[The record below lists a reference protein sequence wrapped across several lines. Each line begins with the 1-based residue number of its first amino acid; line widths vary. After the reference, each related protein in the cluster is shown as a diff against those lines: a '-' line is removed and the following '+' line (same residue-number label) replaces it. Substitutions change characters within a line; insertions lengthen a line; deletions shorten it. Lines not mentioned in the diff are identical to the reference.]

1 MTNSVESS
9 RGGVSH
15 ALPHMRHGRLRSPNP
30 IVAIVKLIGVALI
43 VLAVSVTSVA
53 GFAVYSTFAQVKP
66 GIHLQHVG
74 GATAPANPTL
84 GPVSGE
90 VNLLLAGTDTRT
102 NQAGF
107 QDKANV
113 AASSGAGSNDVT
125 MLLHVSAD
133 HTSATVVSFP
143 RDMVNVPF
151 CGGSISGSMFNAT
164 LSQGLSCTVQTVEKM
179 TGLTIPYAGVI
190 SFDGVIGMS
199 NAIGGVTVC
208 VASPI
213 VDKYTGLNLPAGQ
226 ITLKGSTA
234 LEFLRTR
241 HGVADGSD
249 LGRISNQQVFLSALV
264 RKITSA
270 GVLSNP
276 ITMYSL
282 ANAALANIHMSDTLT
297 NPTSVVSVALA
308 LKGISLNNIVF
319 VQYPTFADPANPNR
333 LIPDTR
339 SGAALDAALQSD
351 QPIALSGTLGRAA
364 VTAPSSSPAPT
375 PSASAPATTKPS
387 GSPGQTVGPTPT
399 PSPSSIVVPPSITGQ
414 AASQST
420 CSKGN

>member
-1 MTNSVESS
+1 
-9 RGGVSH
+9 
-15 ALPHMRHGRLRSPNP
+15 MRHGRLRSSNP
-30 IVAIVKLIGVALI
+30 IVAIAKFIGVTLI

-74 GATAPANPTL
+74 GATAAAAPAL
-84 GPVSGE
+84 GPVPGE
-90 VNLLLAGTDTRT
+90 VNMLLAGTDTRT
-102 NQAGF
+102 GQAGF
-107 QDKANV
+107 QDKADI
-113 AASSGAGSNDVT
+113 AASSGYGNNDVT

-151 CGGSISGSMFNAT
+151 CGGAISGTMFNAS
-164 LSQGLSCTVQTVEKM
+164 LSHGLSCTVQTVEAM

-190 SFDGVIGMS
+190 TFDGVIGMS
-199 NAIGGVTVC
+199 DAVGGVTVC
-208 VASPI
+208 VATPI

-226 ITLKGSTA
+226 DTLQGSTA

-264 RKITSA
+264 RKITSG

-276 ITMYSL
+276 ITLYSL
-282 ANAALANIHMSDTLT
+282 ANAALTNIQLSDTLT
-297 NPTSVVSVALA
+297 NPTSIVSVALA
-308 LKGISLNNIVF
+308 LKGIALNNIVF
-319 VQYPTFADPANPNR
+319 VQYPTLSDPANPNR
-333 LIPDTR
+333 VIPDTQ
-339 SGAALDAALQSD
+339 SGSALDAALQSD
-351 QPIALSGTLGRAA
+351 QPITLSGTLGRAA
-364 VTAPSSSPAPT
+364 VAAPSASPTPSPSSTKTPAPT
-375 PSASAPATTKPS
+375 PSA
-387 GSPGQTVGPTPT
+387 
-399 PSPSSIVVPPSITGQ
+399 SSIVVPPSITGQ